1 MTTIISIPATE
12 ILTTA
17 TMGYRQEVLERA
29 THYASDYVARVTR
42 NLELHGN
49 DLNAVAPLPTSEMDR
64 AEYAEKK
71 NARRNI
77 KLLVDRVAARRRKGA
92 PCIVSVNPAKA
103 ERYIAQSRAAAI
115 ASVEAFIARLA
126 GKVGDIVQAVS
137 DGAPVWHG
145 SVLTVVKPDG
155 TIERWRT
162 EMIVNVSALGKLFN
176 QWLTRRIK

>member
-1 MTTIISIPATE
+1 MNTTD
-12 ILTTA
+12 ILTRV

-49 DLNAVAPLPTSEMDR
+49 DLNVVAPLPTSKMDR

-71 NARRNI
+71 AARCSI
-77 KLLVDRVAARRRKGA
+77 EALVDHAAVSRRMGD

-115 ASVEAFIARLA
+115 ASVEAFIAKLA
-126 GKVGDIVQAVS
+126 GKVGDIMLAVS

-162 EMIVNVSALGKLFN
+162 EMIVNVSALGKMFN
-176 QWLTRRIK
+176 QWPTRRIK